1 MIYRI
6 TYKGEGKQRKKL
18 ASPVK
23 NRAELMALRD
33 SKRNLEML
41 DKARKG
47 DDEAKGKLLQL
58 AYNIGHV
65 EGQIAGC
72 KSVGSF
78 FFHDVDCYLSE
89 EIRVKSE
96 ESDEPVTSE
105 EIKQLILSK
114 KDEIGLVMLERSV
127 GGGWHL
133 VCRRVPKTTI
143 LENQVRVAMALH
155 LEMDTNTKD
164 LQRVC
169 YSTSGAEE
177 DLVYLDDAVFEE
189 PMSAK
194 ECEEEYRYL
203 KEREKKNLEDVP
215 KGAKKANKHYRPWE
229 EKGIGVEKGDTQG
242 TVPAVIQN
250 QQADS
255 SSHQGQSPCVTE
267 ADERTRF
274 VFRECMK
281 EEGVEP
287 EDFVIEGRR
296 HNSVKNVLGLC
307 NQLLSKEETQGVLKE
322 MMPENW
328 QDENIQQLVEAFYT
342 DYYNPSQRLSL
353 VQKRIFK
360 ESRGLTQGTGTLC
373 SAGFAQMSQAPCE
386 PEEEENLYYGRL
398 PKMPQGVKESIDAVG
413 PAMSMPV
420 IVAVCPV
427 IGMLATGVKLDV
439 HGVKNTL
446 NQISYIAGDFASG
459 KGSIDPVID
468 AWLRELSAIEE
479 VYQKQQDEWIA
490 KKLEAKNKKDQ
501 PAELK
506 LPMRLLTLNNT
517 VANLAEQLAN
527 TDGRHAFSFTPEADT
542 VAQKWKSSINDFSVM
557 LRQSYDG
564 SKYDREAKSAEA
576 VHVHIKHLLWNVT
589 MCGTP
594 DALYRVISNYTD
606 GLQSR
611 IAVARTPDNT
621 FAKLEDNPFVI
632 TTRQEERIY
641 QVAHLLM
648 LMQGQVVLPKLEAK
662 GREWLEKIRL
672 ETIKNDDKVKARQR
686 IRICVTTQRMTCCIM
701 LCKVAEQLIAKH
713 GFNGAEK
720 MLKQQ
725 PEIWISM
732 LQKAQTP
739 QLLEVF
745 NVIADYLMDC
755 ALFFFRDRIENA
767 FRSRDYAGNNERQRN
782 GKNDTIFSRLDFD
795 FGFDSAM
802 QHSISVKGTGVS
814 INQVQQMLKNWKKQG
829 LIVQTDSKKYRKVVG
844 SCH

>member
-6 TYKGEGKQRKKL
+6 TYQGEGKQRKKL

-65 EGQIAGC
+65 EGLIAGC
-72 KSVGSF
+72 KSIGSF

-133 VCRRVPKTTI
+133 VCRRLPKTTI

-169 YSTSGAEE
+169 YSTSGSEE

-189 PMSAK
+189 PMNAE
-194 ECEEEYRYL
+194 ECEEEYKYL

-229 EKGIGVEKGDTQG
+229 EKGSGVEQGDTQMSQ
-242 TVPAVIQN
+242 P
-250 QQADS
+250 
-255 SSHQGQSPCVTE
+255 QGVTESPCVTSVTE

-386 PEEEENLYYGRL
+386 QMSQVPSAPDDVSTLAPKMPERL
-398 PKMPQGVKESIDAVG
+398 PKVIQLLTSKVDDRYKPAV
-413 PAMSMPV
+413 AN
-420 IVAVCPV
+420 AVFPP
-427 IGMLATGVKLDV
+427 LATHLCNVRFNYTDNVEHEATLMNCLMAGTGEGKGCIDEPIDHIMADIKRRDKENEKREEEWKKEWNRKGANKDKMVRPEGLVIQMIDPDMTKPALVTRMDESEDHFVYVKLNELDLFEQLKGQTGKQHFQLMCLAFDPNSEYGQTRV
-439 HGVKNTL
+439 GTQSVTARPKCRFNWNACTTIQKGRKFFAKVL
-446 NQISYIAGDFASG
+446 TDGPISRINFCTIPDSEIGCDQPVYGKYDAEFDEQLKPYIDNLCNARGL
-459 KGSIDPVID
+459 IDCPQ
-468 AWLRELSAIEE
+468 AFRL
-479 VYQKQQDEWIA
+479 A
-490 KKLEAKNKKDQ
+490 KKLLQECADFARLSQNRVFWNLSHRACVIAWLKACVIYVANGQKWEKSIDEFIRWSLNYDLYCKMAFFGDDIARANDGSERIGQRGPRNLLELLPDEFTVEDAIRIRQQEGLSASRKDAMHMIRTWKSRDYCAQSTEHSFVKSEKYCSKNKK
-501 PAELK
+501 
-506 LPMRLLTLNNT
+506 
-517 VANLAEQLAN
+517 
-527 TDGRHAFSFTPEADT
+527 
-542 VAQKWKSSINDFSVM
+542 
-557 LRQSYDG
+557 
-564 SKYDREAKSAEA
+564 
-576 VHVHIKHLLWNVT
+576 
-589 MCGTP
+589 
-594 DALYRVISNYTD
+594 
-606 GLQSR
+606 
-611 IAVARTPDNT
+611 
-621 FAKLEDNPFVI
+621 
-632 TTRQEERIY
+632 
-641 QVAHLLM
+641 
-648 LMQGQVVLPKLEAK
+648 
-662 GREWLEKIRL
+662 
-672 ETIKNDDKVKARQR
+672 
-686 IRICVTTQRMTCCIM
+686 
-701 LCKVAEQLIAKH
+701 
-713 GFNGAEK
+713 
-720 MLKQQ
+720 
-725 PEIWISM
+725 
-732 LQKAQTP
+732 
-739 QLLEVF
+739 
-745 NVIADYLMDC
+745 
-755 ALFFFRDRIENA
+755 
-767 FRSRDYAGNNERQRN
+767 
-782 GKNDTIFSRLDFD
+782 
-795 FGFDSAM
+795 
-802 QHSISVKGTGVS
+802 
-814 INQVQQMLKNWKKQG
+814 
-829 LIVQTDSKKYRKVVG
+829 
-844 SCH
+844 